1 PMLQPADAFSANA
14 NAGYC
19 SETIG
24 IGRASIPRECERRHS
39 GTRPSCGTFP
49 NRIVAPCAAPAREPP
64 MRISPILLAAAA
76 GILLLHPGL
85 APLLAQ
91 QPAAQAPSPPGKPP
105 GKFSVVTQTWH
116 RYPGLA
122 VADITF
128 ENGNDF
134 GVRNAVVSCEF
145 LAPKGKLLATG
156 GSPVF
161 QSSPPG
167 KKKVEGIE
175 FSLRERNA
183 VPGSCRV
190 ISVSTTG
197 GPNWAATPPN
207 PIQPAR
213 LSQPRPRVG
222 SRAPP

>member
-91 QPAAQAPSPPGKPP
+91 QPAAQGPSPPGKPP

-145 LAPKGKLLATG
+145 LDPKGKVLATR
-156 GSPVF
+156 GSTVF
-161 QSSPPG
+161 QSFPPG

-175 FSLRERNA
+175 FSLREKNGVR
-183 VPGSCRV
+183 GWCRV
-190 ISVSTTG
+190 IWVSPPG
-197 GPNWAATPPN
+197 GPT
-207 PIQPAR
+207 
-213 LSQPRPRVG
+213 
-222 SRAPP
+222 